1 MSTSTSHRRAQ
12 LRRHGFLI
20 LSPLPTAN
28 FPFLRYTSL
37 LMDSITTLDNLWM
50 GRPRSI
56 AAGLLESDGHR
67 TVVDPGPGST
77 LETLHRRLQARGI
90 GVGDLDAIL
99 LTHIHLD
106 HAGATGAL
114 VRKNPRLAVYVHRIG
129 APHVIDPSKL
139 LASAQRLWPNELQ
152 RLFGETLP
160 VPVENL
166 RILDGGENLKLGSR
180 QVEVVYTPG
189 HASHHVSYFDKTAGV
204 AFVGDT
210 AGVRMEGN
218 SFVMPATPPPDIDLG
233 IWDTSF
239 AAILDRKPARL
250 FLTHFG
256 YSENPSEH
264 ISLFRERLH
273 RWAALTAEIL
283 RTAASDA
290 AATDSF
296 MSATYAEISEHLPA
310 DEAAHYAFSA
320 GLNLSF
326 LGLARYLRK
335 RATAA
340 S

>member
-1 MSTSTSHRRAQ
+1 M
-12 LRRHGFLI
+12 
-20 LSPLPTAN
+20 
-28 FPFLRYTSL
+28 
-37 LMDSITTLDNLWM
+37 
-50 GRPRSI
+50 
-56 AAGLLESDGHR
+56 
-67 TVVDPGPGST
+67 
-77 LETLHRRLQARGI
+77 
-90 GVGDLDAIL
+90 L

-114 VRKNPRLAVYVHRIG
+114 VRENPRLAVYVHKNG

-139 LASAQRLWPNELQ
+139 LASAERLWPNELQ
-152 RLFGETLP
+152 RLFGEALP
-160 VPVENL
+160 VPAENL
-166 RILDGGENLKLGSR
+166 RILEGGENLKLGSR
-180 QVEVVYTPG
+180 KVEVVYTPG
-189 HASHHVSYFDKTAGV
+189 HASHHVSYFDKTEGV

-210 AGVRMEGN
+210 AGVHIEGN

-239 AAILDRKPARL
+239 AAILERKPTRL

-256 YSENPSEH
+256 YSDNPSEH
-264 ISLFRERLH
+264 ILLFRERLH

-283 RTAASDA
+283 RRAASDSA
-290 AATDSF
+290 AMDSF

-310 DEAAHYAFSA
+310 GEAEHYAFSA